1 MHRTLLT
8 AGKIS
13 ALLVRT
19 QPKCR
24 VCLSFALTDDD
35 DDGDQRRRHKLRCHT
50 AKVASSLFYFFHF
63 WHLSRKHVNF
73 SSLFFPPARRRF
85 GVPGPQSQ
93 TPQLLLFRGFVVVV
107 VFVVVVCFSNTYTHI
122 QPTRDL
128 VRNRCN
134 AATRVKCDAQLAGI
148 SRRLLTAATPPRR
161 PKT

>member
-1 MHRTLLT
+1 MEILRINLHARDEFCLETFPFCSLLSSPLLT
-8 AGKIS
+8 
-13 ALLVRT
+13 
-19 QPKCR
+19 
-24 VCLSFALTDDD
+24 LT
-35 DDGDQRRRHKLRCHT
+35 RCHT

-73 SSLFFPPARRRF
+73 SSRFFPPVRRRF

-107 VFVVVVCFSNTYTHI
+107 VVVFVVVVCFSNTYTHI

-128 VRNRCN
+128 IRNRCD
-134 AATRVKCDAQLAGI
+134 ALTRVKCDAQLAGI

-161 PKT
+161 AKT